1 MAQQASFASLAL
13 LRCSAKSGLLLCDTS
28 NAQLDDALHGQL
40 DAIQRII
47 VRNQNG

>member
-1 MAQQASFASLAL
+1 MAQQASFTTLAL
-13 LRCSAKSGLLLCDTS
+13 LRCSVKSGLLHRDTS

-40 DAIQRII
+40 NAIQRII